1 MSLIRSL
8 IAKSMYKYAVC
19 SLKHRQQFL
28 LQDKLAHSFAKRR
41 KDRFWSDVM
50 RLNNSSGSNCVP
62 VLDGISGSRNMLA
75 SKFEGLLN
83 KYSSSSRDT
92 LHTTIQS
99 SLTEG
104 QLNAVH
110 ISEDEVM
117 LQCE

>member
-8 IAKSMYKYAVC
+8 IAKSMYKYAVR

-41 KDRFWSDVM
+41 KDRFWSDV
-50 RLNNSSGSNCVP
+50 RHLNNSNCVP